1 MAGQSRGRR
10 SRASGFEMA
19 GLSAQDRMRQKMEKK
34 AKKKTEAKYSVQQ
47 LLEKA
52 EDCMDNFNFELAQ
65 MFCQRALDLEPD
77 NITVLEMMGNIFAEL
92 GNSEKAKEV
101 FQRSVELRPEEG
113 HAKYMYL
120 GQIHGG
126 EEAVQY
132 FRKGTELMIR
142 EYQKQ
147 KELVTQAAACDPD
160 NLEVTSQNI
169 STAFCSVAEIFLTDL
184 CLEEGAADNCKEALE
199 KALEYD
205 PSNPEAL
212 QLMASYL
219 FSTEQ
224 QQEGKTFLMKS
235 IEQWLPSYQKAV
247 TEQQSQGDDDS
258 EQLQNLFPPYESRIT
273 TGKLLIEAEEY
284 EECQG
289 NPGIASPD
297 VGAAGGTWRNL
308 DFPELLLRFLR
319 GSWKRMMKLYRFGIC
334 WDGFVIFKQRSRIR
348 RLHSRNLPG
357 HTSRKL
363 KSFTQSSSVMTP
375 HCWIT
380 RSSSWQTWEVLRAQ
394 SLQTMSSLPL
404 RISRMTLWKAVTRR
418 KWNSDFFF

>member
-284 EECQG
+284 EVAVEILEGLLEEDDEVVQVWYLLGWVCYLQ
-289 NPGIASPD
+289 AEKSD
-297 VGAAGGTWRNL
+297 QEAAFKKSARAYLT
-308 DFPELLLRFLR
+308 
-319 GSWKRMMKLYRFGIC
+319 KAKKLY
-334 WDGFVIFKQRSRIR
+334 
-348 RLHSRNLPG
+348 
-357 HTSRKL
+357 TKL
-363 KSFTQSSSVMTP
+363 KCDDSPLLDHTEQLLADLGGAEGSEPSDDEQPPTEDIQDDFVESSDEEEME
-375 HCWIT
+375 
-380 RSSSWQTWEVLRAQ
+380 Q
-394 SLQTMSSLPL
+394 
-404 RISRMTLWKAVTRR
+404 
-418 KWNSDFFF
+418 

>member
-284 EECQG
+284 EVAVEILEGLLEEDDEVVQVWYLLGWVCYLQ
-289 NPGIASPD
+289 AEKSD
-297 VGAAGGTWRNL
+297 QEAAFKKSARAHLT
-308 DFPELLLRFLR
+308 
-319 GSWKRMMKLYRFGIC
+319 KAKKLY
-334 WDGFVIFKQRSRIR
+334 
-348 RLHSRNLPG
+348 
-357 HTSRKL
+357 TKL
-363 KSFTQSSSVMTP
+363 KCDDSPLLDHTEQLLADLGGAEGSEPSDDEQPPTEDIQDDFVESSDEEEME
-375 HCWIT
+375 
-380 RSSSWQTWEVLRAQ
+380 Q
-394 SLQTMSSLPL
+394 
-404 RISRMTLWKAVTRR
+404 
-418 KWNSDFFF
+418 

>member
-1 MAGQSRGRR
+1 VLSACLGRHVRSYSR
-10 SRASGFEMA
+10 FEMA

-92 GNSEKAKEV
+92 GNSEKAKEIS
-101 FQRSVELRPEEG
+101 FYRSVELRPEEG

-284 EECQG
+284 EVAVEILEGLLEEDDEVVQVWYLLGWVCYLQ
-289 NPGIASPD
+289 AEKSD
-297 VGAAGGTWRNL
+297 QEAAFKKSARAYLT
-308 DFPELLLRFLR
+308 
-319 GSWKRMMKLYRFGIC
+319 KAKKLY
-334 WDGFVIFKQRSRIR
+334 
-348 RLHSRNLPG
+348 
-357 HTSRKL
+357 TKL
-363 KSFTQSSSVMTP
+363 KCDDSPLLDHTEQLLADLGGAEGSEPSDDEQPPTEDIQDDFVESSDEEEME
-375 HCWIT
+375 
-380 RSSSWQTWEVLRAQ
+380 Q
-394 SLQTMSSLPL
+394 
-404 RISRMTLWKAVTRR
+404 
-418 KWNSDFFF
+418 

>member
-1 MAGQSRGRR
+1 
-10 SRASGFEMA
+10 MA

-284 EECQG
+284 EVAVEILEGLLEEDDEVVQVWYLLGWVCYLQ
-289 NPGIASPD
+289 AEKSD
-297 VGAAGGTWRNL
+297 QEAAFKKSARAYLT
-308 DFPELLLRFLR
+308 
-319 GSWKRMMKLYRFGIC
+319 KAKKLY
-334 WDGFVIFKQRSRIR
+334 
-348 RLHSRNLPG
+348 
-357 HTSRKL
+357 TKL
-363 KSFTQSSSVMTP
+363 KCDDSPLLDHTEQLLADLGGAEGSEPSDDEQPPTEDIQDDFVESSDEEEME
-375 HCWIT
+375 
-380 RSSSWQTWEVLRAQ
+380 Q
-394 SLQTMSSLPL
+394 
-404 RISRMTLWKAVTRR
+404 
-418 KWNSDFFF
+418 